1 MLVNR
6 DGKALSQRR
15 RERTPKPST
24 PSAVLAVVERM
35 IDRHRTFQRVSV
47 GFPGVV
53 KNGVVRT
60 APNLGTEDWA
70 GFELENA
77 VSSYTQTPVRAI
89 NDAELQGYGVIE
101 GTGVEMVLTFGTG
114 LGTALYVDGRLVPNL
129 ELGHHPLRKNAT
141 YEDLVNGK
149 ELRRVGKKRWR
160 GRVDL
165 IIDTLGRIFNYDTLH
180 IGGGNARHLKGPFP
194 DSVRLFESTEGL
206 IGGIRLWPGG
216 RRGPR

>member
-1 MLVNR
+1 MLTGQIVR
-6 DGKALSQRR
+6 
-15 RERTPKPST
+15 PSDSDMHD
-24 PSAVLAVVERM
+24 PRGVIARIAGRLGEPVL
-35 IDRHRTFQRVSV
+35 
-47 GFPGVV
+47 
-53 KNGVVRT
+53 RT
-60 APNLGTEDWA
+60 AFRQAMRIMGHQFVMGRTIEEALERSVSGDNRAYRYSFDMLGEA
-70 GFELENA
+70 A
-77 VSSYTQTPVRAI
+77 
-89 NDAELQGYGVIE
+89 
-101 GTGVEMVLTFGTG
+101 LTD
-114 LGTALYVDGRLVPNL
+114 VDGRLVPNL